1 MIDVHRGSLIMHTL
15 VLFDIDGTLTRGGP
29 AKVAFHT
36 AMLETFGTAG
46 AIESHDFSGKTD
58 PQIVRELLTE
68 AGLDDAAV
76 DEGLLGLWD
85 RYIQELE
92 ARIVDNPMLLLP
104 GVAGL
109 IDALAADPDVAL
121 GLVTGNIVRGARVKL
136 GSVGLA
142 ERFAVGGYGSD
153 DEGREHLPAIAME
166 RAFEAWGIRFPPEST
181 VIVGD
186 TPRDV
191 ECGKHEGT
199 RTVAVATGRIP
210 RERLETTEA
219 DAIFDD
225 FSDVGAVI
233 EALLA

>member
-1 MIDVHRGSLIMHTL
+1 MHTL
-15 VLFDIDGTLTRGGP
+15 ILFDIDGTLTRGGP

-58 PQIVRELLTE
+58 PQIVRELLTD
-68 AGLDDAAV
+68 AGLEDAAV
-76 DEGLLGLWD
+76 DAGLAGLWD
-85 RYIQELE
+85 RYIGELE
-92 ARIVDNPMLLLP
+92 ARIRDNPMRLLP
-104 GVAGL
+104 GVADL
-109 IDALAADPDVAL
+109 IEALDAEPDVAL
-121 GLVTGNIVRGARVKL
+121 GLVTGNIIRGARVKL

-142 ERFAVGGYGSD
+142 GFFAIGGYGSD
-153 DEGREHLPAIAME
+153 HEIRKHLPAIALE
-166 RAFEAWGIRFPPEST
+166 RAFETWGVRFPAAST

-210 RERLETTEA
+210 RERLETTGA

-225 FSDVGAVI
+225 FSDVASVI
-233 EALLA
+233 QALLP

>member
-1 MIDVHRGSLIMHTL
+1 MQTLI
-15 VLFDIDGTLTRGGP
+15 LFDIDGTLTRGGP
-29 AKVAFHT
+29 AKGAFHT

-46 AIESHDFSGKTD
+46 AIDSHDFSGKTD
-58 PQIVRELLTE
+58 PQIARELLTA

-76 DEGLLGLWD
+76 DAGLTGLWD
-85 RYIQELE
+85 RYIGELE
-92 ARIVDNPMLLLP
+92 ARIGDNPMRLLP

-109 IDALAADPDVAL
+109 IEALDADPDVAL
-121 GLVTGNIVRGARVKL
+121 GLVTGNIVRGAQVKL

-142 ERFAVGGYGSD
+142 ECFAVGGYGSD
-153 DEGREHLPAIAME
+153 HEVRERLPAIALE
-166 RAFEAWGIRFPPEST
+166 RAFEVWGIRFPAESA

-210 RERLETTEA
+210 RERLEATGA
-219 DAIFDD
+219 DAVFDD
-225 FSDVGAVI
+225 FSDIASVM